1 MGKVDLSACLQALA
15 ALPEAF
21 EKYPHGAMWVGGLA
35 ALGMVCYTIVSIY
48 SKRN

>member
-1 MGKVDLSACLQALA
+1 MGKVDLSSCLAALA

-21 EKYPHGAMWVGGLA
+21 ERYPHGAMWVGGLL
-35 ALGMVCYTIVSIY
+35 ALGMVCYTIVNIH

>member
-1 MGKVDLSACLQALA
+1 MGKFDLSTCLMALA

-35 ALGMVCYTIVSIY
+35 ALGMVCYTIVAVY
-48 SKRN
+48 SRRG

>member
-1 MGKVDLSACLQALA
+1 MGKIDLSNCLQALA

-35 ALGMVCYTIVSIY
+35 ALGMVCYTVSVVF
-48 SKRN
+48 SKR